1 MISAGEAYNSAREAY
16 DEAQSRVGEAYDEM
30 RSAKKKLD
38 ELSYSDANYKTTQA
52 YSDYQAKLEAY
63 NIAVQENNSIKADP
77 NSTAEQLNEAS
88 AKEINAAAELNAAE
102 AALKATPEYNQTAA
116 NEKAKAEAEAN
127 YKSAKATYDSLNSS
141 MLNLESA
148 LRNAKTALDN
158 AQATYEYTVS
168 SQQNQY
174 EGSRDN
180 LKSARASAGV
190 ATQQQENAVDTYQEQ
205 IEKGTLKAG
214 ISGTVTAINVKQGD
228 TYAGGVI
235 ATIQDCS
242 AFVVSAEIDEYDI
255 ADVKLGMK
263 AVFKTDATRDE
274 QLQGEVI
281 FISPTPTQGSNVTY
295 QVKVKINSPTDRLRL
310 GMNAKLNIILRETA
324 DVLTVPYDAVQQD
337 ENGNDVVYV
346 VTRTESGGIT
356 KAAVPV
362 TVGVEGDYYVEVTGD
377 IQEGMEVSMPS
388 DMKFDFSQMMAM
400 GS

>member
-1 MISAGEAYNSAREAY
+1 
-16 DEAQSRVGEAYDEM
+16 
-30 RSAKKKLD
+30 
-38 ELSYSDANYKTTQA
+38 
-52 YSDYQAKLEAY
+52 
-63 NIAVQENNSIKADP
+63 
-77 NSTAEQLNEAS
+77 
-88 AKEINAAAELNAAE
+88 
-102 AALKATPEYNQTAA
+102 
-116 NEKAKAEAEAN
+116 
-127 YKSAKATYDSLNSS
+127 
-141 MLNLESA
+141 
-148 LRNAKTALDN
+148 
-158 AQATYEYTVS
+158 
-168 SQQNQY
+168 
-174 EGSRDN
+174 
-180 LKSARASAGV
+180 
-190 ATQQQENAVDTYQEQ
+190 
-205 IEKGTLKAG
+205 
-214 ISGTVTAINVKQGD
+214 
-228 TYAGGVI
+228 
-235 ATIQDCS
+235 
-242 AFVVSAEIDEYDI
+242 
-255 ADVKLGMK
+255 MK

-295 QVKVKINSPTDRLRL
+295 RVKVKINSPTDRLRL